1 MIYLDGQIGAVYMGG
16 RYHSEVYLGS
26 VLVWQNVK
34 KIPGEAHAQ
43 LAFENTADG
52 VAVVLLPGNVAG
64 KLELG
69 AAALGIATQAIAP
82 EATAVV
88 RAETD
93 AAAEDGTASDGAA
106 QQGLELSTGADGDAI
121 TTEHGAAGQSVT
133 LHTPKPPGEDISVEN
148 SNAGQLLDLLTPH
161 PPSDA
166 VFYKD
171 DVTGQTLGLHTP
183 RPTGEDISV
192 KNGEPIE
199 IDVAL
204 TTPSVPAEGVI
215 VEKDHL
221 VLGLQIDTDYPP
233 GDLVNA
239 ADAASAALIKV
250 SAASTAP
257 GDCTAVDGA
266 AEAQAKVS
274 ASAEPG
280 DATGISASGQAGLNV
295 SAEGI
300 GSTATPTE
308 AQGSGQVIAEAHI
321 EPGTSDFTAMTPSE
335 KVNFMSQVLGE
346 AVGWLDPEQSVNLL
360 YVRQVYSATVKQD
373 AVLGRILEVT

>member
-34 KIPGEAHAQ
+34 KIPGEGSAQ

-52 VAVVLLPGNVAG
+52 VAVVLVPGDVAG

-69 AAALGIATQAIAP
+69 AAALGIATQVIAP

-93 AAAEDGTASDGAA
+93 AAAEYGTASDGAA

-171 DVTGQTLGLHTP
+171 DVAGQALGLHTP
-183 RPTGEDISV
+183 RPPGDDVFV

-221 VLGLQIDTDYPP
+221 ELDLHIDTVKPPADPVNVTDAVGAAGIKVATPATTP
-233 GDLVNA
+233 GD
-239 ADAASAALIKV
+239 
-250 SAASTAP
+250 
-257 GDCTAVDGA
+257 GFAVEGA
-266 AEAQAKVS
+266 AEAQTEVS

-280 DATGISASGQAGLNV
+280 DAVGVSASGQSGL
-295 SAEGI
+295 SIGAEGI

-308 AQGSGQVIAEAHI
+308 AQSSGQVIAEAHI
-321 EPGTSDFTAMTPSE
+321 EPGTSDFTAMTLSE
-335 KVNFMSQVLGE
+335 KVNFMSQVLGK